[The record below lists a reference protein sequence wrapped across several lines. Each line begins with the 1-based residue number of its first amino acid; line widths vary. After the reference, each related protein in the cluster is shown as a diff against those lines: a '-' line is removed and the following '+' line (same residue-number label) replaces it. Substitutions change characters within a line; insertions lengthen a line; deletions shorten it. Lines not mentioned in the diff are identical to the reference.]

1 MADNFAILQE
11 ANVITPAL
19 AERMMKAVGFRNIA
33 VHSYQTIDWNIVYQ
47 ICTRHLDDFRQFA
60 KAIAQQLAKH

>member
-11 ANVITPAL
+11 ANIIPPAV
-19 AERMMKAVGFRNIA
+19 ADRMMKAVGFRNIA

>member
-19 AERMMKAVGFRNIA
+19 AERMMKTVGFRNIA